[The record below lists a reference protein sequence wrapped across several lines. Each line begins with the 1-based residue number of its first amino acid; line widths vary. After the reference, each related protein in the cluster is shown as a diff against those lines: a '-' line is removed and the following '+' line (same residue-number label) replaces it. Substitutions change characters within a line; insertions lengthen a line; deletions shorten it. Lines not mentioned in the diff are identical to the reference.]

1 MLNNINSGAEYAQ
14 LLINSIKT
22 AESELSLNEQ
32 MDPMLLEC
40 WIELIEE
47 KADKS
52 YNDYIIG
59 KRETFLM
66 DENEISEMFKTAH
79 ENYVQKML
87 NSMVDKDLLEVSI
100 GEEGDLLYGLSDKGR
115 DEASRMFGDKEK

>member
-100 GEEGDLLYGLSDKGR
+100 NEEGEFLYGLSDRGKE
-115 DEASRMFGDKEK
+115 EASRMFK